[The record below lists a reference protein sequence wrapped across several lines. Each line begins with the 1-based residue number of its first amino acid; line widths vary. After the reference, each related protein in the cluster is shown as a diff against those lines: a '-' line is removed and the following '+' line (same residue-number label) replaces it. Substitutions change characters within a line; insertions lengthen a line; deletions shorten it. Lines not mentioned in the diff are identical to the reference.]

1 MLTSRADHMA
11 PHQLASAGDG
21 QKKSRHSVTDDGTM
35 WGRAGHFR
43 GSPLTLCASFWS
55 VWPHRAAVVRWSGFL
70 RRIAW
75 VLGCWLLVL
84 GSEFAQRQIW
94 SGIELDGLLRGPNRA
109 SGKTH
114 PFASQRAVVCLVP
127 CSIWY
132 GYGTMSWEKKSKATI

>member
-70 RRIAW
+70 RRIA
-75 VLGCWLLVL
+75 GCWLLVAVCL
-84 GSEFAQRQIW
+84 ARSLHKDK
-94 SGIELDGLLRGPNRA
+94 SGRALNWMDCCAGLIGQVGRRIHLRA
-109 SGKTH
+109 SERCV
-114 PFASQRAVVCLVP
+114 S
-127 CSIWY
+127 CSMFHMVWIQ
-132 GYGTMSWEKKSKATI
+132 YGTMSGRRRS